1 MMTLYTVIG
10 LYGRLDGYFV
20 FYCTWDIW
28 KAFPFQPDGFMLFL
42 ELNSD
47 FWDFWTLST
56 NTVLGT
62 GVESMTFGSVAGVGD
77 VDCLMT

>member
-1 MMTLYTVIG
+1 MIG
-10 LYGRLDGYFV
+10 LYGRLDRYFV

-47 FWDFWTLST
+47 FGPERPILWTLST

>member
-10 LYGRLDGYFV
+10 LYGRLDRYFV

-47 FWDFWTLST
+47 FWAREAYFMDI
-56 NTVLGT
+56 
-62 GVESMTFGSVAGVGD
+62 EHKHCFGYRR
-77 VDCLMT
+77 